1 MEEIEMAKKYVNE
14 VKDLLDDENLDKE
27 NLSQEV
33 ETKVK
38 ESTKK
43 ELKAAPK
50 KYSGVA
56 RA

>member
-1 MEEIEMAKKYVNE
+1 MAKKYVSE
-14 VKDLLDDENLDKE
+14 VKDLLDDENLEKE

-33 ETKVK
+33 ENKVK
-38 ESTKK
+38 ENTKK

-50 KYSGVA
+50 KYGNIA